1 VIIPSIGSI
10 IGTTTTTTTTPTSTT
25 TPAAHTFVANT
36 DSATVLLSGSAVI
49 DVVANDYD
57 QLGHDITIVSVS
69 TPQSGTAAIIPS
81 GKYGRIRYTSNS
93 LLGTDTFTY
102 TIRCS
107 SGEVATATVHVTII
121 L

>member
-1 VIIPSIGSI
+1 VTTPPPRSNTS
-10 IGTTTTTTTTPTSTT
+10 TTTSTPTSTT
-25 TPAAHTFVANT
+25 TTTPPEHTLVANS
-36 DSATVLLSGSAVI
+36 DSATVLLSSSVVI

-57 QLGHDITIVSVS
+57 ELGHDITIVSTT
-69 TPQSGTAAIIPS
+69 TPQHGTATIIPS
-81 GKYGRIRYTSNS
+81 GPYGRIRYTATA
-93 LLGTDTFTY
+93 LLGADTFTY